1 MASQIQ
7 YVARCGNFVEKGLE
21 YTGHLRVLKNV
32 MSYEYL
38 WNQVRVLGGAYGCM
52 NAFKRQGD
60 AYFVSYRDPN
70 LEKTNEVYEKAAGFI
85 ANADFD
91 YRAMTKF
98 IIGTVS
104 DLDTPLNPSAVGA
117 RSFAAYMQGIT
128 EEMIQKERDEVLS
141 TDLEKLRSMSKYIE
155 AFIED
160 DYFCVLGNEEKIE
173 KNKNMFLNIETL

>member
-1 MASQIQ
+1 MLISII
-7 YVARCGNFVEKGLE
+7 E
-21 YTGHLRVLKNV
+21 
-32 MSYEYL
+32 
-38 WNQVRVLGGAYGCM
+38 
-52 NAFKRQGD
+52 
-60 AYFVSYRDPN
+60 
-70 LEKTNEVYEKAAGFI
+70 
-85 ANADFD
+85 
-91 YRAMTKF
+91 AMTKF